1 MGGMTYVK
9 GYFFFNETT
18 TTEIY
23 TLSLHDALPDL
34 SGKKQ
39 TGRRCGVE
47 RIQVVFGRV
56 IAPQPSFFSC
66 GDQLEPFAVE
76 LVETDA
82 WPSLYEV
89 GEAKANAAWFVIHR
103 TYT

>member
-1 MGGMTYVK
+1 MNQRAESNLRGVLG
-9 GYFFFNETT
+9 
-18 TTEIY
+18 
-23 TLSLHDALPDL
+23 S

-89 GEAKANAAWFVIHR
+89 VEAKPNAAWFVIHR
-103 TYT
+103 PYP